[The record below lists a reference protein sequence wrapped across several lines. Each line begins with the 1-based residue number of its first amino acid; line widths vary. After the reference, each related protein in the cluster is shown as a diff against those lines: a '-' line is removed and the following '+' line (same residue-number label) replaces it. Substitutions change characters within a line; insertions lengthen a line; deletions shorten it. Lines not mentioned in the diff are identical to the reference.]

1 MERKRGEEGQWQ
13 ALEFPAIASSQRES
27 LGAVAPR
34 VTSSHHL
41 PIYIYIYILG
51 ARYTMLRAP
60 RISVQRYRSLGGTS
74 YRFDAL
80 SFPRVIALLMVD
92 VVMASDT
99 R

>member
-1 MERKRGEEGQWQ
+1 MAGSRVSRDCVKSAGKFGSCG
-13 ALEFPAIASSQRES
+13 ASSNVIPSS
-27 LGAVAPR
+27 LAL
-34 VTSSHHL
+34 TIY
-41 PIYIYIYILG
+41 IYIYIYILG
-51 ARYTMLRAP
+51 AWYTMLRVP